1 MRKKFILCCIFVV
14 LLITLPLYGVYHKI
28 AEKDLYYFTS
38 SIAMKDNTIFIGTN
52 DGPTGNHPLLVIDV
66 QNPFSPQ
73 IIGNYGGFQ
82 NIKEICVYDTIIYL
96 AHDLG
101 GLTIGNIADPNNI
114 AMTNLFDGL
123 TFNSIKAQ
131 DDYAFAGT
139 DLGFIVM
146 NISSPQNPSLVD
158 TIYTP
163 EIEDVF
169 LDQNTAYAITDSGL
183 FIIDISI
190 PDESI
195 IIGVFSN
202 DFLYPIS
209 IAYHNN
215 HVYIADCSHIY
226 IVDVLDP
233 QNPILV
239 GDRFHPGRP
248 QSFYEEDTILY
259 ASDHL
264 YGFGMY
270 DISNPTE
277 IVLVNNYVSPRKVV
291 DCCMNDNY
299 VFIADWAYGL
309 EIIERDDSPNP
320 YLIQNYSCD
329 SLIINGYLD
338 RSQYI
343 YFSDYYRGLGLY
355 DRSDPTA
362 TPIFPVDSIYGEDLA
377 SYGSYV
383 YMTYHWWDGGS
394 IDGIL
399 IYNCENP
406 LQPEL
411 VYDCPYDV
419 SNMKIHDSYMYS
431 DNVDRV
437 RIFSLND
444 PESPYYLGY
453 IRRLDS
459 INDYDVSD
467 SLICICNNDSHA
479 PYHEGLYLYNTFD
492 SGYPQEISFLELDH
506 EIFELEVF
514 DTIALAAYYNESWY
528 GSNTGFYVIDISD
541 PTSPEILDH
550 IIVHQ
555 DDSRIFISGFGSI
568 RFAKNNNTL
577 VVADNS
583 NNRLITYDCTDFSN
597 IQIKDEFWWNYKT
610 TGISFNNN
618 ELITCNFGNGITVLD
633 WTDNLGL
640 DEPQISD
647 LGFGIR
653 VFPNPIISSTNISFS
668 IKETGNIKIT
678 LYNIKGQKITSITD
692 DIYMPGEYTIEWN
705 GNSVFINS
713 YSSGVY
719 LMGFEK
725 DGVVIDV
732 QKVILLE

>member
-1 MRKKFILCCIFVV
+1 MIKKITLCCMFAA
-14 LLITLPLYGVYHKI
+14 LLITIPLYGVYHKI
-28 AEKDLYYFTS
+28 AEQNLYYFTS
-38 SIAMKDNTIFIGTN
+38 SIAMKENTVFVGTN

-82 NIKEICVYDTIIYL
+82 NIKEICVHDTVIYL
-96 AHDLG
+96 AHDSG
-101 GLTIGNIADPNNI
+101 GLTIGNITDPNDI
-114 AMTNLFDGL
+114 TITHLFNNCI
-123 TFNSIKAQ
+123 FNSIKAQ
-131 DDYAFAGT
+131 DDYAYAGT
-139 DLGFIVM
+139 DQGFIVM
-146 NISSPQNPSLVD
+146 EISSPQNPSLVD

-169 LDQNTAYAITDSGL
+169 LYEDTAYALTESG
-183 FIIDISI
+183 FYIIDISI
-190 PDESI
+190 PDEAI

-202 DFLYPIS
+202 DFLYPVS

-215 HVYIADCSHIY
+215 HVYIADWSHIY
-226 IVDVLDP
+226 IVEVLDP

-248 QSFYEEDTILY
+248 QSFYVEDTILY
-259 ASDHL
+259 ACGHL

-270 DISNPTE
+270 DISDPTE
-277 IVLVNNYVSPRKVV
+277 IVLVNNYVSPREAV
-291 DCCMNDNY
+291 DCCMNDDY

-309 EIIERDDSPNP
+309 EIIERDDNPNP
-320 YLIQNYSCD
+320 YLIQNFSGD
-329 SLIINGYLD
+329 DFIISDNLQMG
-338 RSQYI
+338 QYI
-343 YFSDYYRGLGLY
+343 YFTDMYNGLGIF
-355 DRSDPTA
+355 DRNNPSAP
-362 TPIFPVDSIYGEDLA
+362 PIFPVDSCLA
-377 SYGSYV
+377 GGIDAYGSYV
-383 YMTYHWWDGGS
+383 YVSYSSWDAGFPNAY
-394 IDGIL
+394 I

-406 LQPEL
+406 LTPEL
-411 VYDCPYDV
+411 INDYQCDGFFNLQIID
-419 SNMKIHDSYMYS
+419 DYMYITF
-431 DNVDRV
+431 VDRL
-437 RIFSLND
+437 RIYELSD
-444 PESPYYLGY
+444 PGNPSYLGY
-453 IRRLDS
+453 IPMY
-459 INDYDVSD
+459 INDYEVSD
-467 SLICICNNDSHA
+467 SIICICNFDSHW
-479 PYHEGLYLYNTFD
+479 PYEIGLYIYNTFD
-492 SGYPQEISFLELDH
+492 SGYPQEISYLELDH

-528 GSNTGFYVIDISD
+528 GSSTGFYVIDISD
-541 PTSPEILDH
+541 PACPEILDH

-555 DDSRIFISGFGSI
+555 DDSRIFHSGFGSI

-583 NNRLITYDCTDFSN
+583 NNRFITYDCTDFAN
-597 IQIKDEFWWNYKT
+597 LQIKDEYWWNYKT

-633 WTDNLGL
+633 WTDNLGV
-640 DEPQISD
+640 DDSQISD
-647 LGFGIR
+647 LAYGIK

-668 IKETGNIKIT
+668 IKEAGNVKIT
-678 LYNIKGQKITSITD
+678 LYNVKGQKITSITD
-692 DIYMPGEYTIEWN
+692 DMYMPGEHTIEWN
-705 GNSVFINS
+705 GNSVLNKG